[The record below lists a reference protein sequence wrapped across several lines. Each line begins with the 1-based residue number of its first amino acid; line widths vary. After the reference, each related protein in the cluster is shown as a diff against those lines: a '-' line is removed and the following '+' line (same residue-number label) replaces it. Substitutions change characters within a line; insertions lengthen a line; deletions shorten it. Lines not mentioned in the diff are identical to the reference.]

1 MMESPFVPIPGQSF
15 SCQQDWVNR
24 ASRVLTAHPE
34 YRNTEHNGPEKGW
47 RGSHF
52 TALCFDQLGRRCRCG
67 ADFRIAEEDDA
78 YPIWWIWPDQI
89 VNAILGAAGAKQQAP
104 DSLRDSIKAVLAG
117 IRKKSVDDAADL
129 LNDIGD
135 DLAESPSEDCIN
147 GAILDGIRWGYET
160 AVSVEMGG
168 GAMLRISLP
177 GGVGITHQ
185 WGSESTARAQ
195 IDAALDAIAVTRDA
209 EKQRDGALNGAP
221 R

>member
-1 MMESPFVPIPGQSF
+1 MMEAFIPIPGQSF

-24 ASRVLTAHPE
+24 ASHVLTAHPE
-34 YRNTEHNGPEKGW
+34 YRNTEHHGAAKGW

-209 EKQRDGALNGAP
+209 EKQRDGALNGAT